1 VEKLCSITKDST
13 PTDTDSESKTI
24 SHLTADNGSRST
36 QELNPLDLSTSE
48 TSLLPQTP
56 IKRCNITQL
65 LSFKDGEP
73 TNKRCTNNL
82 PTSMEEAETSETQV
96 ECAWVPNQTP
106 TLITKKS
113 DGTYALTTVLK
124 DGNLTLREFTTQR
137 THSEMVLGSRSRQ

>member
-1 VEKLCSITKDST
+1 
-13 PTDTDSESKTI
+13 
-24 SHLTADNGSRST
+24 
-36 QELNPLDLSTSE
+36 
-48 TSLLPQTP
+48 
-56 IKRCNITQL
+56 
-65 LSFKDGEP
+65 
-73 TNKRCTNNL
+73 
-82 PTSMEEAETSETQV
+82 MEEAETSETQV